1 VNILEF
7 PALALQ
13 QGPSKTIYSFGLD
26 GKSIAQ
32 FATVA
37 RAGHSTGGQFV
48 GYQRPEVRKHVAEI
62 KRYLESG
69 APMVPNAVVL
79 AFDNRV
85 QFLPAGPPSL
95 GIVQHGVLRVPC
107 KQRPDDPAAAW
118 VVDGQQRLAAIREAN
133 VRSFPIFAVAFI
145 ASTIEEQREQFLLVN
160 STKPLPRALIHEL
173 LPGVSQNL
181 PTNLA
186 KRQVPAS
193 IVGALN
199 SQSTSPLY
207 GIIATATNPGGRV
220 KDNSML
226 RVLESSL
233 SDGVLYRISRSA
245 ATEDEKW
252 DIMMGVLCSFWNAVR
267 DTWPDIWDL
276 GPRKSRLLHGAGV
289 VTLGF
294 LMDAMSD
301 RRREDWPDYAF
312 FRGEL
317 AKVKPHCRWNEGY
330 WEFGPDHHRHWNE
343 IQNTPKDVQ
352 LLANYLNRLYL
363 RTWSAASTG

>member
-1 VNILEF
+1 MNILEF

-13 QGPSKTIYSFGLD
+13 QGPNRTIYSFGLD
-26 GKSIAQ
+26 GKTIGQ

-37 RAGHSTGGQFV
+37 RAGRSDDGLFV

-62 KRYLESG
+62 RKYLESG

-85 QFLPAGPPSL
+85 EFRRVGPPL
-95 GIVQHGVLRVPC
+95 PGFLQHGVLRVPR
-107 KQRPDDPAAAW
+107 KHRPEDDAAAW
-118 VVDGQQRLAAIREAN
+118 IVDGQQRLAAIREAK
-133 VRSFPIFAVAFI
+133 VGSFPIFAVAFI
-145 ASTIEEQREQFLLVN
+145 ARTIEEQREQFLLVN

-193 IVGALN
+193 IVAALN
-199 SQSTSPLY
+199 SHPSSPLF
-207 GIIATATNPGGRV
+207 GSITTATNPGGRV
-220 KDNSML
+220 KDNSVL

-233 SDGVLYRISRSA
+233 SDGVLYRISRSTL
-245 ATEDEKW
+245 TEDEKW
-252 DIMMGVLCSFWNAVR
+252 DITMRVLNSFWNAVK
-267 DTWPDIWDL
+267 DTWPDIWEL
-276 GPRKSRLLHGAGV
+276 GPRKSRLLHGAGIV
-289 VTLGF
+289 ALGF

-301 RRREDWPDYAF
+301 RRREEWPDYAF
-312 FRGEL
+312 FFGEL
-317 AKVKPHCRWNEGY
+317 AKVKPYCRWNEGY
-330 WEFGPDHHRHWNE
+330 WEFGPEHHRHWNE

-363 RTWSAASTG
+363 RTWSAATT

>member
-1 VNILEF
+1 MTMLEF

-13 QGPSKTIYSFGLD
+13 QGPGKTIYSFGVD
-26 GKSIAQ
+26 GKAIGQ

-37 RAGHSTGGQFV
+37 RAGRSDGAFV
-48 GYQRPEVRKHVAEI
+48 GYQRPEVRKHIAEI

-79 AFDNRV
+79 AFDERV
-85 QFLPAGPPSL
+85 QFRPS
-95 GIVQHGVLRVPC
+95 GSQVPGFAQQGVLRVPR
-107 KQRPDDPAAAW
+107 KERPEDEAAAW
-118 VVDGQQRLAAIREAN
+118 IVDGQQRLAAIREAN
-133 VRSFPIFAVAFI
+133 VRSFPLFAIAFI
-145 ASTIEEQREQFLLVN
+145 AGTVEEQREQFMLVN

-186 KRQVPAS
+186 KRQLPAS
-193 IVGALN
+193 IVAALN
-199 SQSTSPLY
+199 SNPSSPMY
-207 GIIATATNPGGRV
+207 GSIATATNPGGRV

-245 ATEDEKW
+245 LSQDEKW
-252 DIMMGVLCSFWNAVR
+252 DVTMGVLNAFWTAVR
-267 DTWPDIWDL
+267 ETWPDIWEL
-276 GPRKSRLLHGAGV
+276 GPRKSRLLHGAGI

-301 RRREDWPDYAF
+301 RRREGWPDRPF

-317 AKVKPHCRWNEGY
+317 AKIKPYCRWNEGY

-363 RTWSAASTG
+363 RTWSASTP